1 MHELEIEKGMPVSD
15 QSLRRRSNVMKK
27 GRNTAEILD
36 DDGTLDDI
44 ELWEGEVRERTLVV
58 KAQPPSRKV
67 HLIAHG
73 VQEIRCAWCGQI
85 RPIAGAEDSEEG
97 WICEDCLPAMF
108 PEPRFGGQRGR

>member
-1 MHELEIEKGMPVSD
+1 
-15 QSLRRRSNVMKK
+15 MKK
-27 GRNTAEILD
+27 GRNTAEILGD
-36 DDGTLDDI
+36 DDGLDEM
-44 ELWEGEVRERTLVV
+44 ELREGEGRERTLVV

-97 WICEDCLPAMF
+97 WICEYCLQEMMHEAKY
-108 PEPRFGGQRGR
+108 GGQRGR